1 MYNLVTRIISLVLWT
16 QMMFYAKW
24 TPLESPWGTK
34 LSFPGSK
41 VGFSVTGDQNTM
53 TLCPFWSILFV
64 STLPSVCLHCA
75 EDAHFVH
82 CWSGVHIWCLP
93 KAGTLEADTLSL
105 FPGSKFTR
113 PSLRMFVRTMETL
126 FPSLVFANRC
136 LPLWHRTTN
145 LWSNGGGTHTETPVT
160 WEGNTPIRLFPRCS
174 AVTECDNYPFS
185 FPIQPPGDGRFS
197 ILSPTLNLRNFSL
210 WLLTS
215 TGGWKKAKLL

>member
-1 MYNLVTRIISLVLWT
+1 MDPNDVLCKMDSARISWRNQI
-16 QMMFYAKW
+16 Q
-24 TPLESPWGTK
+24 
-34 LSFPGSK
+34 LSRKQSWILSYRGSK
-41 VGFSVTGDQNTM
+41 HSDFVSLLST
-53 TLCPFWSILFV
+53 PFV
-64 STLPSVCLHCA
+64 STLPRVRLHRA
-75 EDAHFVH
+75 EDAHCVH
-82 CWSGVHIWCLP
+82 SWSVHIWCLP
-93 KAGTLEADTLSL
+93 EAGTSEADTLSL

-145 LWSNGGGTHTETPVT
+145 LWSNEGGTHTETPVT
-160 WEGNTPIRLFPRCS
+160 WEGNTPIRLFPWYS

>member
-1 MYNLVTRIISLVLWT
+1 MDPNDVLCKMDSTRISLRNPT
-16 QMMFYAKW
+16 Q
-24 TPLESPWGTK
+24 
-34 LSFPGSK
+34 LSRKQSWILSYGGSK
-41 VGFSVTGDQNTM
+41 YSH
-53 TLCPFWSILFV
+53 FV
-64 STLPSVCLHCA
+64 SLLEHSLCVHFAQFNTRVRLHRA

-82 CWSGVHIWCLP
+82 SWSGVHIWCLP
-93 KAGTLEADTLSL
+93 EAETSEADKLSL

-113 PSLRMFVRTMETL
+113 TSLRMFVRTMETV
-126 FPSLVFANRC
+126 FPSFVFTNRC

-145 LWSNGGGTHTETPVT
+145 LWSNEGGPHTETPVT
-160 WEGNTPIRLFPRCS
+160 WEVNTPIGLFPRYP